1 MDTDILIIVFSSF
14 FIASFLKGLTG
25 LGFVTLCLPVISSF
39 IDVSLAIPLI
49 IIPSLAS
56 NVMVIAQT
64 RRFGESIRRF
74 WLLYVAAIPGLYFGV
89 SLLSKTTDDM
99 SRIALGAVSIIYALF
114 LLLNVNFSI
123 GGKYERYFY
132 VPVGMVN
139 GTLNGLTGTQVMPM
153 LPFMISLRLHRD
165 LMINAINLG
174 FTISMLILML
184 FLSKF
189 GMFSLGI
196 LKISVLGI
204 IPVTV
209 GIYLGSKLR
218 YLLSDDKYRFAVL
231 IILMLIGLNLI
242 LNP

>member
-1 MDTDILIIVFSSF
+1 METNILIIVFSCF
-14 FIASFLKGLTG
+14 FIAASLKGLTG

-39 IDVSLAIPLI
+39 IDVSLAIPLV
-49 IIPSLAS
+49 IIPSLTS

-74 WLLYVAAIPGLYFGV
+74 WLLYVAAFPGLYFGV
-89 SLLSKTTDDM
+89 SLLSNTTDDL
-99 SRIALGAVSIIYALF
+99 SRIVLGAVSIMYALF
-114 LLLNVNFSI
+114 LLLNINFSI

-132 VPVGMVN
+132 LPVGLVN

-165 LMINAINLG
+165 LLINAINLG
-174 FTISMLILML
+174 FTLSMLVLML

-209 GIYLGSKLR
+209 GIYLGSRLR
-218 YLLSDDKYRFAVL
+218 YLLSDDKYRYAVL
-231 IILMLIGLNLI
+231 IILMLIGVNLI